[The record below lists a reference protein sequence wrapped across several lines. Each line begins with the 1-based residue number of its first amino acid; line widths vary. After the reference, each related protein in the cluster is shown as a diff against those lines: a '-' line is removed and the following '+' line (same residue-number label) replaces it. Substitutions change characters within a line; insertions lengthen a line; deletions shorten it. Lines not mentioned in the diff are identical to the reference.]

1 MNIANVSPEVETA
14 TAEAVTKPEGAEVPA
29 RAEEAKPAVAKAPAR
44 ARTKAPVAT
53 KAAPAKGAKTA
64 PKASPKP
71 AEKPAAKA
79 VEKTAKPTAPK
90 STKPATKSAKPAT
103 KSAKPVAKV
112 AAPAKEDTQAAV
124 KAKKS
129 AAKKPVAKKP
139 KLVRDSFTFPEGDY
153 DLIAALKQRALAA
166 GREVKKSEVLR
177 AGLVALA
184 AMKDASLLKALDS
197 VERIKTGRPAK

>member
-44 ARTKAPVAT
+44 ARAKAPAAT
-53 KAAPAKGAKTA
+53 KAAPAKGAKAA

-71 AEKPAAKA
+71 AEKPAAKVA
-79 VEKTAKPTAPK
+79 DK
-90 STKPATKSAKPAT
+90 ATKAAAP

-112 AAPAKEDTQAAV
+112 AAPAKEDTPAAV
-124 KAKKS
+124 KTKKS

>member
-1 MNIANVSPEVETA
+1 MNIANVSPEVETV

-29 RAEEAKPAVAKAPAR
+29 RAEEAKPAVAKAPAK
-44 ARTKAPVAT
+44 ARTKAPAAS
-53 KAAPAKGAKTA
+53 KAAPAKSAKAA

-79 VEKTAKPTAPK
+79 ADKAAKATEPK
-90 STKPATKSAKPAT
+90 STKPATKSAKPA
-103 KSAKPVAKV
+103 AKV
-112 AAPAKEDTQAAV
+112 AAPAKSETPAV
-124 KAKKS
+124 VKTKKS

-153 DLIAALKQRALAA
+153 ELIAALKQRALSA

-184 AMKDASLLKALDS
+184 AMKDAALLKVLDS

>member
-71 AEKPAAKA
+71 AEKPAAKVA
-79 VEKTAKPTAPK
+79 DKATKAAAP
-90 STKPATKSAKPAT
+90 KSAKPAT

-112 AAPAKEDTQAAV
+112 AAPAKEDTPAAV
-124 KAKKS
+124 KTKKS

-184 AMKDASLLKALDS
+184 AMKDAALLKALDS

>member
-44 ARTKAPVAT
+44 ARAKAPVVT
-53 KAAPAKGAKTA
+53 KAAPAKGAKAA

-71 AEKPAAKA
+71 AEKPAAK
-79 VEKTAKPTAPK
+79 
-90 STKPATKSAKPAT
+90 
-103 KSAKPVAKV
+103 V
-112 AAPAKEDTQAAV
+112 AAPAKEDTPAAV
-124 KAKKS
+124 KTKKS

-184 AMKDASLLKALDS
+184 AMKDAALLKALDS